1 MCSILNETPQSYMR
15 CFLSFQRRVSQLF
28 AVGASTIA
36 GLALIILPAA
46 AAAQL
51 QYSAGAA
58 ATAYTYGRSQLLSVL
73 VSQLQQQKV
82 SNECRTIIII
92 IPFIDIILIGHIYQ
106 SLIKY
111 DNSIIA
117 EKVN

>member
-1 MCSILNETPQSYMR
+1 MCSILNEASQFYMR

-36 GLALIILPAA
+36 GLALIILP